1 MLKFLVRKANG
12 LLQTHLGGGEP
23 QERGTGLS
31 PYFFFGYPAREQL
44 LRTCG
49 YFLDTLSQTG
59 GRRGFLNP

>member
-31 PYFFFGYPAREQL
+31 PYFFFLATQPGNSFSEHVA
-44 LRTCG
+44 T
-49 YFLDTLSQTG
+49 F
-59 GRRGFLNP
+59 